1 MQKKERH
8 QWNRWIQNDV
18 LVSALDGGTL
28 GRAVLVAWRKR
39 WGYIWLW
46 AWGASQLSN
55 GNAQCTFLNESIG
68 IYHIH
73 FIVIYY
79 FMCIFIL
86 TNYYFFNSL
95 SKEWALPYNSL
106 HLSQVT
112 NNIWL
117 IVGAQERFV
126 SWQLNSLINSYVLTL
141 INTV

>member
-1 MQKKERH
+1 MMSWFLPWMVGPWEEQYWWHGVRDEATFGYGLEVPPNFQMGMPSVH
-8 QWNRWIQNDV
+8 FWMNR
-18 LVSALDGGTL
+18 L
-28 GRAVLVAWRKR
+28 
-39 WGYIWLW
+39 GYI
-46 AWGASQLSN
+46 
-55 GNAQCTFLNESIG
+55 TFI
-68 IYHIH
+68 